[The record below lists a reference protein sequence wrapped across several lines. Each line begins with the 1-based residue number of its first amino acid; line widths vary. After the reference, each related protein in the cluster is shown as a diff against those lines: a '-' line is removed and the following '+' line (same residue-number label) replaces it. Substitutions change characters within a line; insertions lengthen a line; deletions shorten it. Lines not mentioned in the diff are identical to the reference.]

1 MAVLAVMIWL
11 WGASSSSVKYEPFG
25 LIFVEL
31 GCCHTAEERRELWI
45 LFVIK
50 VDQWLLSGLA
60 QVWLQFYFLQFMAVC
75 EIGSNNTMD
84 ELSHSNSGC
93 VWRFVMK
100 RWWGHIRAEI
110 NTSIRSPVITSW
122 GRAARNKYREQTLC
136 DDVMWCDIWPTV
148 AQALNVGRAMLWLCP
163 GPTKKVYS
171 YWPPTIGLETIPALN
186 ANINK
191 NLKLIFLVRQRDRG
205 LCCLQHTWDI

>member
-75 EIGSNNTMD
+75 EIGSNNTRY
-84 ELSHSNSGC
+84 ELSHSLVVFEDSWWKDDGNITGC
-93 VWRFVMK
+93 IKPGER
-100 RWWGHIRAEI
+100 
-110 NTSIRSPVITSW
+110 TDW
-122 GRAARNKYREQTLC
+122 GRDRNTEQIF
-136 DDVMWCDIWPTV
+136 CDIWAGLVP
-148 AQALNVGRAMLWLCP
+148 ALNVGRALLWLCP
-163 GPTKKVYS
+163 GPAKTF
-171 YWPPTIGLETIPALN
+171 IPIVGGPDLWKQCSPSTQ
-186 ANINK
+186 ISIK
-191 NLKLIFLVRQRDRG
+191 
-205 LCCLQHTWDI
+205 TWN

>member
-1 MAVLAVMIWL
+1 MWL
-11 WGASSSSVKYEPFG
+11 LCRAGWKGGGGGGGSYLKDDN
-25 LIFVEL
+25 
-31 GCCHTAEERRELWI
+31 
-45 LFVIK
+45 VIK
-50 VDQWLLSGLA
+50 VRSSHWSGREMTCRCGWL
-60 QVWLQFYFLQFMAVC
+60 WLWVQFYFLQFMAVC

-110 NTSIRSPVITSW
+110 NTSIRSPVITGW
-122 GRAARNKYREQTLC
+122 GQAARNKYREQTLC

>member
-1 MAVLAVMIWL
+1 MFSTGLAGLGTVVLVIMIWL
-11 WGASSSSVKYEPFG
+11 WRRGEVCSGNTAVWTIPF
-25 LIFVEL
+25 
-31 GCCHTAEERRELWI
+31 
-45 LFVIK
+45 
-50 VDQWLLSGLA
+50 
-60 QVWLQFYFLQFMAVC
+60 
-75 EIGSNNTMD
+75 
-84 ELSHSNSGC
+84 SGC

-110 NTSIRSPVITSW
+110 NTSIRSPVITGW
-122 GRAARNKYREQTLC
+122 GQAARNKYREQTLC